1 MPKAALTTF
10 KPSSNH
16 TKTVYLTVLYYD
28 SEGNERKIADDVPYG
43 DSHSVI
49 VTGTGGIVDAKDR
62 SYPWID
68 LNDVDHC
75 QNPCALCSTISS
87 VCSFCMVDS
96 RLKEIQY
103 SIGVVQDC
111 KLAKSL
117 VRTIANAK
125 ENSVVQ
131 KQNEAKEMMK
141 EIENLARSY
150 WTLESK
156 TKRAVGNVKVYGE
169 SLREASADYLED
181 GVLSDFWDELSDV
194 NEAKKE
200 LQQVN
205 EHHESIKGE
214 VCALQEKAN
223 VRSKN
228 FQERARTAAEYNGEV
243 GTAMSIISAPGI
255 GQLVGGVGGAIGG
268 GMAAAELCKESFW
281 TNNIPVKVVAGIAG
295 GVSAGALGLVS
306 SIISHHFTC
315 CSILLVQ
322 VNIE

>member
-10 KPSSNH
+10 KPPSNH

-28 SEGNERKIADDVPYG
+28 SEGNERKIAEDVPHG
-43 DSHSVI
+43 ESHTVI

-62 SYPWID
+62 RYPWID
-68 LNDVDHC
+68 LNGVDHR
-75 QNPCALCSTISS
+75 QNPCELCSTISS

-96 RLKEIQY
+96 RLKEIQF

-111 KLAKSL
+111 RLAKSL

-131 KQNEAKEMMK
+131 KQNEAKEMLK

-150 WTLESK
+150 WTLETK

-169 SLREASADYLED
+169 SLKKASAEYLED

-200 LQQVN
+200 LQEVN

-223 VRSKN
+223 AQRTSKKGLAQQRN
-228 FQERARTAAEYNGEV
+228 TTVKSGRLCQLFQL
-243 GTAMSIISAPGI
+243 
-255 GQLVGGVGGAIGG
+255 Q
-268 GMAAAELCKESFW
+268 ELA
-281 TNNIPVKVVAGIAG
+281 N
-295 GVSAGALGLVS
+295 
-306 SIISHHFTC
+306 
-315 CSILLVQ
+315 
-322 VNIE
+322 